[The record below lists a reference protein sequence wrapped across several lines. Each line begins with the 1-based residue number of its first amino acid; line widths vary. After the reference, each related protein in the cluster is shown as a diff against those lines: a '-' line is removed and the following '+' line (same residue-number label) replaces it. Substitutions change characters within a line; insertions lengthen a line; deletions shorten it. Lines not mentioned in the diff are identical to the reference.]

1 MPETPQVSYR
11 GYGTK
16 PPGNSLIGVGIMG
29 SVNHTD
35 CVTLLRT
42 KEKKMTE
49 FVCLMQDGEDELARW
64 YFTCD
69 ASDEEHAEEQ
79 ALDGY
84 DAYVIA
90 VYRRVK

>member
-1 MPETPQVSYR
+1 MYTQRTEENLEVR
-11 GYGTK
+11 GCE
-16 PPGNSLIGVGIMG
+16 M
-29 SVNHTD
+29 D
-35 CVTLLRT
+35 
-42 KEKKMTE
+42 E
-49 FVCLMQDGEDELARW
+49 FICLMQDGEDEDARW

-69 ASDEEHAEEQ
+69 AEDAEHAEEQ